1 MVRQGDTVEWFSAAF
16 PGAPKDEILDGV
28 RILRSGRQWT
38 VHWKAF
44 RHYGGR
50 LGSTFDVVVD
60 EINTIPFFTPLWAHI
75 PTLVFIHQ
83 LAREVWWYESRFPI
97 SAVGFISEPWYL
109 RLYRALP
116 VVTVSISTENDLRRL
131 GFRGPITV
139 IPEGL
144 ESITGSREERPG
156 TPVFLYV
163 GRLAPSKRVLD
174 LIVALAEFNR
184 FGVPGR
190 LKLVGEGSAKYVERL
205 KRLASELEVAD
216 KVEFLGRIPARQ
228 KHQEMANAHMLL
240 LASVREGW
248 GLVVTEANAF
258 GTPAIAYNVPG
269 LRDSI
274 RHEDTGLLV
283 DPTPQHLARAMFRL
297 WQDPVLFSRLSEAA
311 RKWSAT
317 FTFDETAS
325 RFRDALLAAH
335 ARKGGHRP
343 ADVQVRG

>member
-1 MVRQGDTVEWFSAAF
+1 MLLTR
-16 PGAPKDEILDGV
+16 AP
-28 RILRSGRQWT
+28 
-38 VHWKAF
+38 
-44 RHYGGR
+44 
-50 LGSTFDVVVD
+50 
-60 EINTIPFFTPLWAHI
+60 FTPRLRELCLSETRIGDVGAGA
-75 PTLVFIHQ
+75 
-83 LAREVWWYESRFPI
+83 LAD
-97 SAVGFISEPWYL
+97 G
-109 RLYRALP
+109 
-116 VVTVSISTENDLRRL
+116 SILSGLRRL
-131 GFRGPITV
+131 DLSSCQIGDRGA
-139 IPEGL
+139 
-144 ESITGSREERPG
+144 R
-156 TPVFLYV
+156 
-163 GRLAPSKRVLD
+163 
-174 LIVALAEFNR
+174 ALA
-184 FGVPGR
+184 
-190 LKLVGEGSAKYVERL
+190 GSPHLERL